1 MNIAVLPDMAVT
13 FRLVLQNEGKK
24 KIQDEREDGAE
35 HHNQHEERCNSEK
48 KMDHLSRLHK
58 TFLHLLSN
66 LSSKKYREG
75 TL

>member
-24 KIQDEREDGAE
+24 KIQDEREDGAK
-35 HHNQHEERCNSEK
+35 HHDQHDERCYGEK
-48 KMDHLSRLHK
+48 KMDHLSRLYK
-58 TFLHLLSN
+58 TFQHFLSN
-66 LSSKKYREG
+66 PFSKKYREG